1 MEIIRISAVWCSSCI
16 ITYKEWNKLKEN
28 YSDYQYNEYDYDM
41 DTEIVEK
48 YNIGNIIPVVIAVC
62 DGNEIGRIIGEK
74 NYPELSSW
82 LKEVTNR

>member
-28 YSDYQYNEYDYDM
+28 YPEYEYNEYDYDM

-48 YNIGNIIPVVIAVC
+48 YNIGDTIPVVIAFNN
-62 DGNEIGRIIGEK
+62 GNEIGRIVGEK
-74 NYPELSSW
+74 NYSELSSW